1 MNTVFENKSIMD
13 YVFESDTMMKKIS
26 YEDFKNHKHIP
37 NNTDHNIE
45 DVYTYYQE
53 VKPEK

>member
-26 YEDFKNHKHIP
+26 CEDFKDHKHIP

-53 VKPEK
+53 VKPKK